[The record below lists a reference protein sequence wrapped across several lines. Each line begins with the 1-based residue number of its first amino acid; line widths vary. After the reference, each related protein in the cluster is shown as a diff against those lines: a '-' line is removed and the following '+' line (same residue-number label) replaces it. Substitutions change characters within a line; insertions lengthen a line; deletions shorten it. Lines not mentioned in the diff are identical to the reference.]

1 MTKIKK
7 GKSKGVGANVTA
19 AEQKLRKW
27 GAKKGVSKTLPAVT
41 FPGSSVKAT
50 DSMGA
55 NYTAYEKKLFKKT
68 KRPLR
73 KGPR

>member
-1 MTKIKK
+1 MGKIKK
-7 GKSKGVGANVTA
+7 RTPIKRGGQKPSANYTA

-27 GAKKGVSKTLPAVT
+27 GAKKGVANT

-55 NYTAYEKKLFKKT
+55 NYTKHERSLMKKT
-68 KRPLR
+68 RKKRN
-73 KGPR
+73 GPR